1 MAETPVLK
9 DWKTLV
15 EKQLHKVAY
24 AEADI
29 LRIMYMCQDY
39 LGEIQPIGQWVG
51 QQQGFVTRMYS
62 IFSEMYVTMFDK
74 QPPPHPEEAPITEVL
89 LDTPEGR
96 KQAIRE
102 VALSITK
109 PGDDVS
115 DEAVFEELKRR
126 GMKIDAFNPTATIST
141 ILNGFK
147 PQFKKVQGKRG
158 VFSRQVTMNARN
170 ILD

>member
-1 MAETPVLK
+1 MAEIPALK

-15 EKQLHKVAY
+15 EKQLNKAAY
-24 AEADI
+24 AESDI
-29 LRIMYMCQDY
+29 LKIIYMCQDY

-51 QQQGFVTRMYS
+51 QQQGFIIQMHR
-62 IFSEMYVTMFDK
+62 IFSDMYFTMFGK
-74 QPPPHPEEAPITEVL
+74 QPPPRPTEAPITEVL
-89 LDTPEGR
+89 LDTPERR

-102 VALSITK
+102 VALSISK

-147 PQFKKVQGKRG
+147 PEFEKVQGKRG
-158 VFSRQVTMNARN
+158 VFRRQQ
-170 ILD
+170 

>member
-1 MAETPVLK
+1 MAELPELK
-9 DWKTLV
+9 DWRKLV
-15 EKQLHKVAY
+15 EDQLNKAAY

-29 LRIMYMCQDY
+29 LKMIYMCQDY
-39 LGEIQPIGQWVG
+39 LGETQPVGQWIGQ
-51 QQQGFVTRMYS
+51 QEGFIRKMYG
-62 IFSEMYVTMFDK
+62 IFSDMYFTRFGK
-74 QPPPHPEEAPITEVL
+74 QPPPRPTEAPIKEVL
-89 LDTPEGR
+89 LNTPEGR

-126 GMKIDAFNPTATIST
+126 GMKIDAFNPTAIIST

-147 PQFKKVQGKRG
+147 PQFEKLQGKRG
-158 VFSRQVTMNARN
+158 VFRRQQ
-170 ILD
+170 

>member
-1 MAETPVLK
+1 MAELPVLK

-15 EKQLHKVAY
+15 EDHMNKLAY

-29 LRIMYMCQDY
+29 LKIMYMCQDY
-39 LGEIQPIGQWVG
+39 QGEIQPISQWVG
-51 QQQGFVTRMYS
+51 QQQGFVSQMYR
-62 IFSEMYVTMFDK
+62 IFNEMYCTMFGK
-74 QPPPHPEEAPITEVL
+74 QPPPRPTEAPITEVL

-115 DEAVFEELKRR
+115 DEAVLEELERR
-126 GMKIDAFNPTATIST
+126 GMKLESANRTATIST

-147 PQFKKVQGKRG
+147 PQFEKVQGARGIFKR
-158 VFSRQVTMNARN
+158 QQ
-170 ILD
+170 